1 MYDQT
6 HAAGA
11 PSKRFS
17 FDTASIWVLAVTGL
31 LATVAFMPFGAFP
44 FLYTKVSILAA
55 GGLVALMLFI
65 LARLTRGNVIVPPI
79 TLVGAMWLVPL
90 AYAISTLFSSA
101 GVMHS
106 FFGSQLEADT
116 FGFMLIL
123 ASLGTLAALVLRR
136 VDQYQSF
143 FKIALI
149 TFAIVLVSEVV
160 ILFLAKVS
168 PTTISATSNIVGS
181 FSDLGMMA
189 GLGIITSLLAIRFL
203 ALGKRMRIFLWIL
216 IAVGLFA
223 VAVVNAVFVW
233 ALIALTALGLFI
245 EAIMRRGPV
254 SDEADLEG
262 VTTLD
267 ADFEPVSGNLD
278 GKSLVAP
285 LVTLVIALFFLI
297 GSATIGS
304 ALSTAMGANYL
315 DVRPSWQSTF
325 DVGSHT
331 YASSPIFGSG
341 PATFSTQWLKFR
353 DRALNETVFWN
364 VDFVSGIGLIP
375 TSFVTTGA
383 LGALAWL
390 SFIGLFLWIGLR
402 SLLFRAPE
410 DSFARFVSIASFTGA
425 LYVFVLMTFS
435 VPGPAV
441 LAAGFLMVGVFISSL
456 RHGKGRHEWGIIFS
470 RNPRVGFVVV
480 FALTLLLLASVVAA
494 YAVVNRYLAE
504 IAYVEG
510 AQALSAN
517 NLEAAEQAT
526 ERALLFAPS
535 DRAYQLLATV
545 GMARMNQV
553 ANDTSLPA
561 AERQQRFQTA
571 LSSSIDAAITATRL
585 RADSYQNWTLLG
597 NVYQAV
603 VPLDID
609 GAYENAK
616 TAYLR
621 ALELNPTNPTL
632 PYILAQLEIANEQPA
647 AAEEYLMQ
655 AIALKQDYT
664 QAIFLLSQ
672 LQVAQGKASE
682 ALQAAESAAFFAPND
697 PVVLFQLGILRSGTG
712 DTQGAIAALA
722 RAVELNPQYANAR
735 FFLGVAYALAGQF
748 PAAVEQL
755 ETVASLSPENAQAVA
770 EDLAMLRQN
779 RNPYPASRLGALG
792 IPQVPVTDTTTQ
804 PQGARTQP
812 STQSTTTPA
821 TR

>member
-6 HAAGA
+6 HVAGA

-31 LATVAFMPFGAFP
+31 LAAVAFLPFGSFP
-44 FLYTKVSILAA
+44 FLYTKVTILAA
-55 GGLVALMLFI
+55 GGLIALMLFI

-79 TLVGAMWLVPL
+79 SLVGAMWLVPL
-90 AYAISTLFSSA
+90 AYGISTIFSSA
-101 GVMHS
+101 GVTHS
-106 FFGSQLEADT
+106 FFGNQLEADT
-116 FGFMLIL
+116 LGFMLIL
-123 ASLGTLAALVLRR
+123 AALGTLAALVLRR
-136 VDQYQSF
+136 VDQYRTF
-143 FKIALI
+143 FKVALATFALI
-149 TFAIVLVSEVV
+149 IASEVI

-168 PTTISATSNIVGS
+168 PATVAATANIVGS
-181 FSDLGMMA
+181 FVDLSMMA
-189 GLGIITSLLAIRFL
+189 GLGVVTSLLAIRFL
-203 ALGKRMRIFLWIL
+203 ALGKRMRTFLWVL
-216 IAVGLFA
+216 IAFGLFT
-223 VAVVNAVFVW
+223 VAVVNSVVVW
-233 ALIALTALGLFI
+233 ALVALTALGLFI
-245 EAIMRRGPV
+245 EAIMRRTPTG
-254 SDEADLEG
+254 DAADLEG
-262 VTTLD
+262 VETLD
-267 ADFEPVSGNLD
+267 ADFEPVSGTLD

-285 LVTLVIALFFLI
+285 LITLVVALFFLI
-297 GSATIGS
+297 GSSTIGS

-353 DRALNETVFWN
+353 DPSLNGTVFWN

-383 LGALAWL
+383 IGALAWL
-390 SFIGLFLWIGLR
+390 FFLGLFLWVGLR

-425 LYVFVLMTFS
+425 LYVFVLAVFA

-441 LAAGFLMVGVFISSL
+441 LAAGFLMTGLFISTL
-456 RHGKGRHEWGIIFS
+456 RHGKGRHEWGIIFA

-504 IAYVEG
+504 VAYVEG
-510 AQALSAN
+510 VQALSAN
-517 NLEAAEQAT
+517 SLDAAEQASA
-526 ERALLFAPS
+526 RALMFAPS
-535 DRAYQLLATV
+535 DRAYQLLASV
-545 GMARMNQV
+545 GMARMNQI
-553 ANDTSLPA
+553 ANDEALPA
-561 AERQQRFQTA
+561 ADRQQRFQAA
-571 LSSSIDAAITATRL
+571 LSSSVNAAITATRL

-597 NVYQAV
+597 NVYQTV
-603 VPLDID
+603 VPLNID

-621 ALELNPTNPTL
+621 AMELNPTNPTL

-672 LQVAQGKASE
+672 LQVAQGKSAE
-682 ALQAAESAAFFAPND
+682 ALKAAESAAFFAPND

-722 RAVELNPQYANAR
+722 RAVELNAQYANAR
-735 FFLGVAYALAGQF
+735 FFLAVAYALAGQY

-755 ETVASLSPENAQAVA
+755 EVVSSLSPENAQAVA
-770 EDLAMLRQN
+770 EDLAALRQN

-792 IPQVPVTDTTTQ
+792 IPQVPVTDTSTQ

-812 STQSTTTPA
+812 PAQSTTTPA